1 MTDINKEQVP
11 EKPSDYITIKV
22 NKADKEVFMSGGLI
36 RNLVPYFMDFTSVA
50 EIFNQP
56 IIQNE
61 VIVQALKDRTAR
73 GTPTENPT
81 IDDFL
86 ISMDDTNRLVAW
98 ITEHVL
104 FYFIE
109 SVTTAHKL
117 GQRNEPTLKK
127 LEALILSMAS
137 TNGSQDSASQKPSA
151 GPSE

>member
-1 MTDINKEQVP
+1 MTDINNEQVP
-11 EKPSDYITIKV
+11 EKPTDYLHIKV
-22 NKADKEVFMSGGLI
+22 NKEDKEVFMSGGLI

-61 VIVQALKDRTAR
+61 VIVQALKNRTAR
-73 GTPTENPT
+73 GNPTENPT
-81 IDDFL
+81 IDDFVMT
-86 ISMDDTNRLVAW
+86 MDDTNRLVAW

-137 TNGSQDSASQKPSA
+137 INGSQDSASQKPSA
-151 GPSE
+151 GLSE